1 MKMLSFKRLC
11 KMIAFACTMLLFVSL
26 GKAPASPRP
35 KDDDDKKSPAWGDR
49 GRRDDDDRDRRRD
62 DDDDRDHVKKSATPP
77 GLFITPKA
85 LKDAVQ
91 QDLNPGLTLPYFSTN
106 YPNFVAGE
114 AVKAIVSPD
123 GTTLAILTAGMN
135 SLYFPND
142 DNLANP
148 NLGKVDTAAS
158 TQFIFLYDVS
168 GANKTKPVLK
178 QVIQQKNS
186 HVGLVWAPNSQTLY
200 AAGGCDDAVYGYTK
214 SGGSFVPSATIALGH
229 APNGC
234 VANAANQKGLGLSVE
249 PNVAG
254 LAITADGG
262 TLVAA
267 NNYNDSITLINTA
280 TKAVVPPDIDLRP
293 FASGAPNGTKGGTF
307 PFSVVLKGNIAYV
320 GCDRDRE
327 VVAVNISTRK
337 VVARISTDGNPNGMT
352 LSADGSTLF
361 VAQDNQ
367 DQVAVINTATNT
379 ITHKVDTRGPWR
391 LDFPKNTTGA
401 APTAVTINPFN
412 KTLYAVNA
420 GSNSIAV
427 IPLTGPWAFETT
439 GLLPTAYDPTDVA
452 FSADGRWMYIVN
464 GKNDTGP
471 NPLYGYGNMA
481 VIQFKQ
487 VDPPETNAQESLEL
501 NSNNQYQFQLE
512 HATLVSAE
520 VPHDEDIWD
529 LTALVA
535 SNNGYTQKE
544 SESDEKVMEFLHS
557 KIKHVIYIVK
567 ENRTFD
573 QILGD
578 LHNGS
583 NGDPSL
589 ALFGEGVTPSFHRM
603 ARNFVTID
611 NFMDPGDGSMDGWS
625 WSMRGRVTNTE
636 TITQQEN
643 YARVNRGL
651 SYEGEGQNRNI
662 PSNLNTTAGRDFF
675 FDPTGATTPY
685 SSATST
691 LSGGTPNILAGDGDH
706 AATDGP
712 TGYQQ
717 GYIFNAVLH
726 AGGTV
731 RNYGWMANTPGK
743 ITDTGN
749 LTTGNPI
756 SDPFNQGKIV
766 QTTAANQLIFQNNFY
781 DPYFR
786 AYDQSYPDVW
796 RFTEWNREFQQ
807 FVKNGNLPSLEMIRG
822 LSHDHTGNFSTD
834 LGGVNTPELQQA
846 DNDYAVGLVVQTV
859 ANSPYAKDTLIIIIE
874 DDSQD
879 GADHVDS
886 HRATTYFVGPYVK
899 QHSVVSTRYSQPN
912 VLRTIEDIFGTE
924 HINLNTYYARPMAD
938 LFDTKSSGKWT
949 FSAVASTLL
958 SPILTKPI
966 APIASGGGLGL
977 DPKTVVFASGPQ
989 LKPTH
994 DSEYWA
1000 ARTRN
1005 FDFSGEDRVPKELYN
1020 KILWEGIKGT
1030 AAPAVKTRFPKVDV
1044 KDDDDDGI

>member
-1 MKMLSFKRLC
+1 MRMLRFKGWSRTT
-11 KMIAFACTMLLFVSL
+11 AFVWTILLFTAL
-26 GKAPASPRP
+26 GNTQSKAQPNG
-35 KDDDDKKSPAWGDR
+35 DDDDKR
-49 GRRDDDDRDRRRD
+49 
-62 DDDDRDHVKKSATPP
+62 SATPP
-77 GLFITPKA
+77 GLFITPTA
-85 LKDAVQ
+85 LEDAVQ
-91 QDLNPGLTLPYFSTN
+91 QDLKPALALPYFSQN

-114 AVKAIVSPD
+114 AVKAVVSPD
-123 GTTLAILTAGMN
+123 GATLAVLTAGMN
-135 SLYFPND
+135 SLYFPNND
-142 DNLANP
+142 ALTNP
-148 NLGKVDTAAS
+148 NLGKVDKAAS
-158 TQFIFLYDVS
+158 TQFIFLYDIT
-168 GANKTKPVLK
+168 GANKKKPALK
-178 QVIQQKNS
+178 QVLQQTNS
-186 HVGLVWAPNSQTLY
+186 HVGLVWAPNGQVLY
-200 AAGGCDDAVYGYTK
+200 AAGGCDDAVYAYTK
-214 SGGSFVPSATIALGH
+214 NGNSFALSATIMLGH

-254 LAITADGG
+254 LAISADGG

-267 NNYNDSITLINTA
+267 NNYNDSISIINTA
-280 TKAVVPPDIDLRP
+280 TKAVQDVDLRP
-293 FASGAPNGTKGGTF
+293 FASGAPNGTTGGTF
-307 PFSVVLKGNIAYV
+307 PYSIVLKGNLAYV
-320 GCDRDRE
+320 GSDRDRE
-327 VVAVNISTRK
+327 VVIVNISTQK
-337 VVARISTDGNPNGMT
+337 VVNRIPTDGNPNGMT
-352 LSADGSTLF
+352 LSADGSMLF

-367 DQVAVINTATNT
+367 DQVAVITTATNA
-379 ITHKVDTRGPWR
+379 ITHKIDTRGPWR
-391 LDFPKNTTGA
+391 LHFPKNTTGA
-401 APTAVTINPFN
+401 APTAVTVNAPK

-427 IPLTGPWAFETT
+427 IPLTGPDAFSTVA
-439 GLLPTAYDPTDVA
+439 LLPTAYDPTDVA
-452 FSADGRWMYIVN
+452 FSADGSWMYIVN
-464 GKNDTGP
+464 GKSDTGP
-471 NPLYGYGNMA
+471 NPLYGYGNMSA
-481 VIQFKQ
+481 IQFKQ
-487 VDPPETNAQESLEL
+487 VDPPETNAQESAEL
-501 NSNNQYQFQLE
+501 TSNNQYQFQLE

-520 VPHDEDIWD
+520 FPDNRDLWD
-529 LTALVA
+529 LTSRVA
-535 SNNGYTQKE
+535 RNNGYRQEAT
-544 SESDEKVMEFLHS
+544 ESDEKVMDFLHS

-589 ALFGEGVTPSFHRM
+589 TLFGEAVTPSFHRM

-662 PSNLNTTAGRDFF
+662 PSNLNTTKERDLF

-685 SSATST
+685 STATSS

-712 TGYQQ
+712 TGYQR
-717 GYIFNAVLH
+717 GYIFDAVLN

-756 SDPFNQGKIV
+756 SDPFAANVI
-766 QTTAANQLIFQNNFY
+766 QTTAANQLINQNGYY

-786 AYDQSYPDVW
+786 AYDQAYPDVW
-796 RFTEWNREFQQ
+796 RFNEWNREFQQ
-807 FVKNGNLPSLEMIRG
+807 FVKNGNLPALEMIRG
-822 LSHDHTGNFSTD
+822 LSHDHTGSFSVA

-846 DNDYAVGLVVQTV
+846 DNDYAVGLLVQTV

-899 QHSVVSTRYSQPN
+899 QHAVVSTRYSQPN

-938 LFDTKSSGKWT
+938 LFDTKSSGKWS
-949 FSAVASTLL
+949 FQAVASTLL

-966 APIASGGGLGL
+966 APISQAGGLGL
-977 DPKTVVFASGPQ
+977 DPKNVVFAAGPR

-994 DSEYWA
+994 DVQYWA
-1000 ARTRN
+1000 SRTSN

-1030 AAPAVKTRFPKVDV
+1030 AAPAAKTRFPRVDR
-1044 KDDDDDGI
+1044 DDDDDGK